1 MCPLGWLHEQT
12 SLFKPE
18 MVTSKRVC
26 SSTGW
31 NHVRPEDGV
40 RRDRY
45 HPTLEKL
52 SISEAFFYAE
62 IAHEK
67 ILYNTTDN
75 YSKLFQ
81 CYVSE

>member
-1 MCPLGWLHEQT
+1 M
-12 SLFKPE
+12 
-18 MVTSKRVC
+18 
-26 SSTGW
+26 
-31 NHVRPEDGV
+31 RPEDGV